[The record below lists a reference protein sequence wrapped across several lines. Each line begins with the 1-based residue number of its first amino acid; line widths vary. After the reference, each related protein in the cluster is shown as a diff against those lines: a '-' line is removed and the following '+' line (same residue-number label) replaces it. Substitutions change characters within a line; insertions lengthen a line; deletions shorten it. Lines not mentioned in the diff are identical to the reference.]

1 MSSEDFTSD
10 LPVEEEAAPIGC
22 PYKKFKFDRDEQFSD
37 AQFVTTVED
46 RMNMH
51 SNGGDLGIQHQEM
64 DLSILDVSESVEDE
78 NGSEN
83 GEKFAK
89 TWVPGFPPSRCT
101 MSVGGSDYEN
111 GSESEENDEDIE
123 TMLDQALP
131 EELKNK
137 KKDYEERF
145 KIIMEGE

>member
-1 MSSEDFTSD
+1 MSSEDFTAD
-10 LPVEEEAAPIGC
+10 PVQEEAAPEC
-22 PYKKFKFDRDEQFSD
+22 PYKKFKFDRDEQFSV
-37 AQFVTTVED
+37 AQFVTTLED
-46 RMNMH
+46 PMKMH
-51 SNGGDLGIQHQEM
+51 SNGGDLGIQHQET

-83 GEKFAK
+83 GKKIAK
-89 TWVPGFPPSRCT
+89 TRVLGFPSSCA

-111 GSESEENDEDIE
+111 GSESEENYEDIE